1 MRALPAC
8 SVRRSELVPCGHL
21 VRAAGDDRIQAME
34 HSWKRRSRIAPKAA
48 ARHGRRRGGM
58 TLLLNRRSMANPA
71 GRATLWPCASGCH
84 RAEPAHQ
91 QRK

>member
-34 HSWKRRSRIAPKAA
+34 HSWKRRSRIAPKGYVP
-48 ARHGRRRGGM
+48 RVGVG
-58 TLLLNRRSMANPA
+58 A
-71 GRATLWPCASGCH
+71 GRTEL
-84 RAEPAHQ
+84 R
-91 QRK
+91 